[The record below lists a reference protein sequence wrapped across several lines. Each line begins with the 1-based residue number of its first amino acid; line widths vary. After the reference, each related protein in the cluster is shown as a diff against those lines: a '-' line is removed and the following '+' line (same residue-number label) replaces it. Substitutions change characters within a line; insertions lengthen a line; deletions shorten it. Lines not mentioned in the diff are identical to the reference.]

1 MKLFADFVC
10 ALRTAATNKVN
21 SFYARRNNKVVS
33 LCLALEELGYIAGF
47 TLVGQHRVCVHL
59 RFNKNKSIIRYLSLY
74 SKPSSK
80 IYLNRKYV
88 TGIGI
93 GSFMK
98 NNSFTLF
105 FTNRGRPLLTDVELT
120 MLNIG
125 GVPAITIG

>member
-10 ALRTAATNKVN
+10 ALRTATTNKVN
-21 SFYARRNNKVVS
+21 SFRARRNNKVVS

-47 TLVGQHRVCVHL
+47 TLMGKRHVFVHL
-59 RFNKNKSIIRYLSLY
+59 RFSKNRSIIRYLSLY

-80 IYLNRKYV
+80 IYLNRKYISG
-88 TGIGI
+88 TGVN
-93 GSFMK
+93 SFMK
-98 NNSFTLF
+98 NNCFTLF

-125 GVPAITIG
+125 GVPALTIG